1 MLKKITYL
9 TKIVVI
15 CLCYFSICAAAELK
29 ILPLKKPNLSKE
41 IQEKKISKDILKPKK
56 KPKLKTISKIEQNG
70 EEILPKN
77 KPLLTKKEKNIVDG
91 EIIPKSKPL
100 VAKKEINKTKEKSK
114 YYKKRDFELAKIA
127 IRSM

>member
-1 MLKKITYL
+1 MLSKTKKILILSLVIL
-9 TKIVVI
+9 TFSHN
-15 CLCYFSICAAAELK
+15 CLADALIIPKE
-29 ILPLKKPNLSKE
+29 KPNLSKE

-100 VAKKEINKTKEKSK
+100 VAKQI
-114 YYKKRDFELAKIA
+114 YGIKIF
-127 IRSM
+127 